1 MKQINDKLPLRNPEL
16 KIPEEDPFEYDLLNR
31 KKYVE
36 ILTRLIESTT
46 GPRVIS
52 VDAEWGN
59 GKTTFLKMWA
69 QHLRKQKHAVV
80 EFNAWE
86 TDFCRNPFTALFSE
100 LEIALNNIFVK
111 FKKGSSIRKDYD
123 SIYEGIKSAAS
134 KINAISLGFAGLS
147 LGIGIESNSDSMTD
161 KNIIEYK
168 DAIDSMKV
176 FKCLLEQTASKLYEL
191 EYKSLVIVIDELDRC
206 RPSYALELLENA
218 KHIFGVNDIVFILG
232 INRSQLEHS
241 IDALYG
247 NNFDAQ
253 EYARRYFDLDYKLP
267 NPSRNDFIDNLMF
280 KNNIEDYFNS
290 NNNIGEFSNYDL
302 VKQMLHIF
310 FVDSSVSLRTIEQTI
325 QRMGVVCALTE
336 KDRYYITVSVVLLI
350 LKTTDSKIYE
360 DFINE
365 NISDLELIEKL
376 PSVKRIGHA
385 QDYVINWFEAIVIVI
400 EMYIKPPIQGK
411 PQQTPLYKHYEKMNS
426 EIVNQSGHK
435 SKQQNYPVEVMILV
449 ENIYINCNK
458 RGITNTI
465 ERIEFV
471 SEELLPSEE

>member
-1 MKQINDKLPLRNPEL
+1 MNQNNDKLPLRHPEL
-16 KIPEEDPFEYDLLNR
+16 KIPKCDPFKYDLLNR
-31 KKYVE
+31 KKNVE

-59 GKTTFLKMWA
+59 GKTVFLKMLA
-69 QHLRKQKHAVV
+69 QHLRKQNHAVV

-86 TDFCRNPFTALFSE
+86 TEFCKNPFIALFSE
-100 LEIALNNIFVK
+100 LEIELNQIVSSVGEDRKIKVDSKDK
-111 FKKGSSIRKDYD
+111 FSEIR
-123 SIYEGIKSAAS
+123 SAAS
-134 KINAISLGFAGLS
+134 KINAISVGYAGLNV
-147 LGIGIESNSDSMTD
+147 GIGIGSNSDSEKD

-168 DAIDSMKV
+168 DVIKLLKN
-176 FKCLLEQTASKLYEL
+176 FKSLLKQTASKLYEL

-247 NNFDAQ
+247 SEFDAQ

-267 NPSRNDFIDNLMF
+267 NPSRNNFIDNLMF

-290 NNNIGEFSNYDL
+290 NNNIGEFSDYGL

-310 FVDSSVSLRTIEQTI
+310 FVDSNVSLRTIEQTI

-360 DFINE
+360 EFVVGS
-365 NISDLELIEKL
+365 ISDLELIKKL
-376 PSVKRIGHA
+376 PNIKRTGHA
-385 QDYVINWFEAIVIVI
+385 LDRVVNYFEAIIIVI
-400 EMYIKPPIQGK
+400 EMYIIPPIHGK
-411 PQQTPLYKHYEKMNS
+411 PQRTPLYKHYEKMNS
-426 EIVNQSGHK
+426 EIVNQSKHK
-435 SKQQNYPVEVMILV
+435 SKQQNYPVEVMIIV
-449 ENIYINCNK
+449 ENIYINCN
-458 RGITNTI
+458 RREITNTI

-471 SEELLPSEE
+471 SKELLPSQK